1 MRLGSYVHSSWR
13 FLNNALSMHA
23 VVEPSGDRKM
33 TVLEQENS
41 LACNFD
47 AAWQVLAD
55 FGNFLPWATGGAGTS
70 RLEGEGVGMIR
81 HLDIPGI
88 GLVSERLDQ
97 LDDASQTLAYSLTSE
112 NMAGMASYSASIQL
126 VADGIERCVLK
137 WRGEFEPQAGM
148 ESEDVRNSL
157 AGSYDMMSQGLEAFV
172 NAQA

>member
-1 MRLGSYVHSSWR
+1 MICS
-13 FLNNALSMHA
+13 A
-23 VVEPSGDRKM
+23 
-33 TVLEQENS
+33 
-41 LACNFD
+41 D

-70 RLEGEGVGMIR
+70 RLEGEGQGMVR

-97 LDDASQTLAYSLTSE
+97 LDNASQTLAYSLTSA

-126 VADGIERCVLK
+126 VAQGTERCKLI

-148 ESEDVRNSL
+148 ESEDVMKAL
-157 AGSYDMMSQGLEAFV
+157 AGSYDIMSQGLEAFV